1 MHTGAFQIEARMREG
16 AGGSGA
22 GSLVLPTGE
31 RVVLGEQVISVGRM
45 PESNIVLAD
54 PNVSRNARRD
64 PPAGNRLR
72 RRRPRL
78 HQRHQGQ
85 REYVCTNKCS
95 TTATSCRSAT
105 PACGS
110 KPAESVGC
118 HRARVGSPPMS
129 EQVLNI
135 LKLCLL
141 ALVYLFLCGSCGR
154 CGRRWRRRRPAE
166 AGGRRGRRRA
176 PASAPAAAPAP
187 PRGRRSRGAAT
198 ELVAVEPA
206 ASAGRRYPLG
216 DEITVG
222 RAAGCQVTVDDT
234 YVSQLHARVFTRDGQ
249 LLVEDLGSTNGTYL
263 NRAKVAGPMV
273 MQKGDRL
280 QVGNTVLE
288 VR

>member
-1 MHTGAFQIEARMREG
+1 
-16 AGGSGA
+16 
-22 GSLVLPTGE
+22 
-31 RVVLGEQVISVGRM
+31 
-45 PESNIVLAD
+45 
-54 PNVSRNARRD
+54 
-64 PPAGNRLR
+64 
-72 RRRPRL
+72 
-78 HQRHQGQ
+78 
-85 REYVCTNKCS
+85 
-95 TTATSCRSAT
+95 
-105 PACGS
+105 
-110 KPAESVGC
+110 
-118 HRARVGSPPMS
+118 MS

-141 ALVYLFLCGSCGR
+141 ALVYLFLLR
-154 CGRRWRRRRPAE
+154 VVRAVWAE
-166 AGGRRGRRRA
+166 VAAPKTAESGGRRTRRRA
-176 PASAPAAAPAP
+176 PVAAPVAAAPAP

-198 ELVAVEPA
+198 ELVAVEPEA
-206 ASAGRRYPLG
+206 GAGRRYPLG

-263 NRAKVAGPMV
+263 NRVKVSGPMV